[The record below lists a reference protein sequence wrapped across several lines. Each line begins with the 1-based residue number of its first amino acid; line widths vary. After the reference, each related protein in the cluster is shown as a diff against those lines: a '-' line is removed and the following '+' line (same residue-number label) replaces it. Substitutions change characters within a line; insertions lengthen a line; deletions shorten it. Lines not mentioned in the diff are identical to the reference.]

1 MAVIDLDLQLQLQ
14 EHREP
19 YCNLQL
25 QSYQAVLPGTNGDD
39 GRELPVP
46 DALRAQQRA

>member
-1 MAVIDLDLQLQLQ
+1 MAIIDLQLQEQ
-14 EHREP
+14 EHRER

-39 GRELPVP
+39 GREPPVP
-46 DALRAQQRA
+46 GALRAQQRA

>member
-46 DALRAQQRA
+46 HALRAQQRA